1 MSDDL
6 IEKIKA
12 ALSGT
17 RQTEA
22 DDDDEPS
29 GNKVPVDR
37 FRAVVREKNEIK
49 RQLADLASA
58 VEAERKS
65 AAKSI
70 EEVKAAAAREVATL
84 AAQHQE
90 HLAARDLGFDEDGL
104 VALRTAFQRL
114 PEQGRPKS
122 AVEWWKAATSDEK
135 ARETLPKTL
144 QAYILA
150 SKDEAPAPKT
160 RSAGLDTGARSAGTK
175 TKIED
180 VNGAK
185 SMADLAK
192 LLGAR

>member
-1 MSDDL
+1 
-6 IEKIKA
+6 
-12 ALSGT
+12 
-17 RQTEA
+17 
-22 DDDDEPS
+22 
-29 GNKVPVDR
+29 
-37 FRAVVREKNEIK
+37 VREKNEIK

-104 VALRTAFQRL
+104 VALRTAYQRL

-122 AVEWWKAATSDEK
+122 AVEWWRSVSADDK

-144 QAYILA
+144 QAYIPA
-150 SKDEAPAPKT
+150 AKDEAPAPKT
-160 RSAGLDTGARSAGTK
+160 RSAGLDTGARPAGVK

>member
-12 ALSGT
+12 ALGG
-17 RQTEA
+17 RQSTE
-22 DDDDEPS
+22 DDGDDEPS

-70 EEVKAAAAREVATL
+70 EEVKAAAAREVASL

-144 QAYILA
+144 QAYIPA
-150 SKDEAPAPKT
+150 PKDEAPAPKT
-160 RSAGLDTGARSAGTK
+160 RSAGLDTGARPAGVK

>member
-1 MSDDL
+1 MIL
-6 IEKIKA
+6 
-12 ALSGT
+12 
-17 RQTEA
+17 
-22 DDDDEPS
+22 
-29 GNKVPVDR
+29 KVR
-37 FRAVVREKNEIK
+37 S
-49 RQLADLASA
+49 QLGL
-58 VEAERKS
+58 AERLG
-65 AAKSI
+65 
-70 EEVKAAAAREVATL
+70 VKAMDDCGPASLATAATALGIDTSTKQAHKACEQAGRVDTPTGAEGTS

-144 QAYILA
+144 QAYIPA
-150 SKDEAPAPKT
+150 AKDEAPAPKT
-160 RSAGLDTGARSAGTK
+160 RSAGLDTGARPAGVK